1 MWISSDIGISKIEI
15 TPFTTVAASTA
26 GTYLK
31 IKDIICGFVQTSCG
45 VWIENACFLL
55 AITATKRRNV
65 LYDSYLFEAQLHYF
79 VFLSFP
85 RLPHFPNSSPVF
97 TSVFVLR
104 LVARPDREF
113 SHRICDKCRKFR
125 HKQFKEIC
133 PKARRCS
140 KVNVPLYP
148 NIPQQFPCSL
158 KVI

>member
-1 MWISSDIGISKIEI
+1 MWISSDTGISKIEI
-15 TPFTTVAASTA
+15 TLFTTVAASTA

-45 VWIENACFLL
+45 MWIENACFLL

-79 VFLSFP
+79 VFHSFP

-104 LVARPDREF
+104 LVARGPFLERPSNLTGPKSYF
-113 SHRICDKCRKFR
+113 
-125 HKQFKEIC
+125 EI
-133 PKARRCS
+133 
-140 KVNVPLYP
+140 
-148 NIPQQFPCSL
+148 SL
-158 KVI
+158 KKSRACSDLQ